1 MEKPI
6 THYKNDEDPDE
17 EPEEPRP
24 EPEKESP
31 REDGTKEMLAEK
43 FLKTRT
49 ILIFGEINQR
59 TAQTVTEQLLLLATL
74 NDDDIKI
81 IINSPG
87 GHVESGYTIF
97 DMIRYVKPKVKIIG
111 TGWVASAAALIYL
124 ATPTDQRYSL
134 PNTRYLI
141 HQPMGAI
148 SGSAKDLAIEAE
160 EIVKMRK
167 KLNEIISAQ
176 TGQPLEKVERDTD
189 RNYWMSAEEA
199 IKYGVVGKVVESS
212 EEV

>member
-1 MEKPI
+1 MNPI
-6 THYKNDEDPDE
+6 KYDEE
-17 EPEEPRP
+17 EPEEEPGE
-24 EPEKESP
+24 EPEKKPEQETP
-31 REDGTKEMLAEK
+31 KVDGMKEMLAEK

-49 ILIFGEINQR
+49 VLIFGEINQR
-59 TAQTVTEQLLLLATL
+59 TAQTVTEQLLLLSTMS
-74 NDDDIKI
+74 DEDIKI

-97 DMIRYVKPKVKIIG
+97 DMIRFVKPKVKIIG

-124 ATPTDQRYSL
+124 ATPKDQRYSL

-148 SGSAKDLAIEAE
+148 TGSAKDLAIEAE

-167 KLNEIISAQ
+167 KLNEIISEQ
-176 TGQPLEKVERDTD
+176 TGQSLDKVEHDTD
-189 RNYWMSAEEA
+189 RNYWMSADEA
-199 IKYGVVGKVVESS
+199 IKYGVVGKIIDTS

>member
-1 MEKPI
+1 MEKPMKP
-6 THYKNDEDPDE
+6 YRYEEE
-17 EPEEPRP
+17 EPEEEPGEEPKP
-24 EPEKESP
+24 ETEKVAPKDEGL
-31 REDGTKEMLAEK
+31 REK

-59 TAQTVTEQLLLLATL
+59 MAQSVTEQLLLLSTMS
-74 NDDDIKI
+74 DDDIKV

-87 GHVESGYTIF
+87 GHVESGYTIY
-97 DMIRYVKPKVKIIG
+97 DIIRFVKPKVKIIG

-124 ATPTDQRYSL
+124 ATPVEQRFSL
-134 PNTRYLI
+134 PNTRFLI

-167 KLNEIISAQ
+167 RLNEIISEQ
-176 TGQPLEKVERDTD
+176 TGQPLDKVDHDTD

-199 IKYGVVGKVVESS
+199 HKYGLVGKIVVTS

>member
-1 MEKPI
+1 MEKFMKP
-6 THYKNDEDPDE
+6 YKYDEE
-17 EPEEPRP
+17 EPEEKPEEGP
-24 EPEKESP
+24 EDEPEKETP
-31 REDGTKEMLAEK
+31 KDEGMREK

-59 TAQTVTEQLLLLATL
+59 MTQSVTEQLLLLSSL
-74 NDDDIKI
+74 SDEDIKV

-87 GHVESGYTIF
+87 GHVESGYTIY
-97 DMIRYVKPKVKIIG
+97 DIIRYVKPKVKIIG

-124 ATPTDQRYSL
+124 AAPVERRFSL
-134 PNTRYLI
+134 PNTRFLI

-167 KLNEIISAQ
+167 RLNELISEQ
-176 TGQPLEKVERDTD
+176 TGQPLDKVDHDTD

-199 IKYGVVGKVVESS
+199 QKYGLVGKIVVTS

>member
-1 MEKPI
+1 MNPFK
-6 THYKNDEDPDE
+6 YDEE
-17 EPEEPRP
+17 EPEEEPGE
-24 EPEKESP
+24 EPEKEP
-31 REDGTKEMLAEK
+31 GKGTPKEDGMREMMAEK

-59 TAQTVTEQLLLLATL
+59 TAQTVTEQLLLLSSIS
-74 NDDDIKI
+74 DEDIKI

-97 DMIRYVKPKVKIIG
+97 DMVRFVKPKVKIIG

-124 ATPTDQRYSL
+124 AMPLDQRFSL

-160 EIVKMRK
+160 EMVKMRK
-167 KLNEIISAQ
+167 KLNEIIAEQ
-176 TGQPLEKVERDTD
+176 TGQSLEKVEHDTD
-189 RNYWMSAEEA
+189 RNYWMSADEA
-199 IKYGVVGKVVESS
+199 IKYGVVGKVIENS